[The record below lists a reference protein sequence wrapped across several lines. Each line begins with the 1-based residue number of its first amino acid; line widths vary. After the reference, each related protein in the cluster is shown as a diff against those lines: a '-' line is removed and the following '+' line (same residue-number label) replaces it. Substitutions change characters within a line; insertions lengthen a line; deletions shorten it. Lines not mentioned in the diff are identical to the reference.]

1 MPPTLPPAA
10 LPSGSVPEC
19 PPGAPHQAVWAA
31 LEAVVDPEI
40 PVVNLREMG
49 ILRAVRQGPAGLE
62 VCLTPTYSG
71 CPAMER
77 MADDVSAAL
86 RSAGLRAQ
94 VRIVL
99 APAWSTDWISPA
111 GREKMRRWGIA
122 PPSPVAASTA
132 DGWQRI
138 QIATKNE
145 AINAHPTVECPR
157 CGSANTALVSAY
169 GSTAC
174 KALYRCL
181 ACAEP
186 FDHFKPY

>member
-1 MPPTLPPAA
+1 MPQALAHAA
-10 LPSGSVPEC
+10 PLPSGPLPAC
-19 PPGAPHQAVWAA
+19 PPGAPNAAIWAA

-49 ILRAVRQGPAGLE
+49 VLRAVRQGADGLE

-71 CPAMER
+71 CPAMAR
-77 MADDVSAAL
+77 MTDDVVAAL
-86 RSAGLRAQ
+86 RCAGLRAQ

-99 APAWSTDWISPA
+99 APAWSSDWITPE

-122 PPSPVAASTA
+122 PPTPCVSPS
-132 DGWQRI
+132 WQRI
-138 QIATKNE
+138 QFATKNE
-145 AINAHPTVECPR
+145 ADCARPTVVCPR
-157 CGSANTALVSAY
+157 CGSQNTALVSAF

-186 FDHFKPY
+186 FDFFKPY